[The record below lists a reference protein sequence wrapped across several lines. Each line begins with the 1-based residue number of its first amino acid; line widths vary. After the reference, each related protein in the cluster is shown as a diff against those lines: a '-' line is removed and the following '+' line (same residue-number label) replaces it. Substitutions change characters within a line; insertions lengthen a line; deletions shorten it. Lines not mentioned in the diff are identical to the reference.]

1 MLTHEDVED
10 ILRLLDATPVDEFE
24 LQTEHFRLTLR
35 RTPGGH
41 GGWTQER
48 HTRAVPDMLAAEAS
62 SASPA
67 STASVAATAA
77 ATAATAA
84 TAAAAATA
92 TAPAGELEIRA
103 PLVGSFYRAPQ
114 PGAAPFV
121 DVGTLVTP
129 DTVVAIIE
137 TMKLMTSVYA
147 GAAGRVVDI
156 CIADGGLVEQHQ
168 VLMRLA
174 AAGS

>member
-1 MLTHEDVED
+1 MLTHEDIED
-10 ILRLLDATPVDEFE
+10 ILRLLDATPADEFE
-24 LQTEHFRLTLR
+24 LQTEHFKLTLR
-35 RTPGGH
+35 RAPAGH

-48 HTRAVPDMLAAEAS
+48 ISRAEPDMLATVAP

-67 STASVAATAA
+67 SSESTAVAAIAA
-77 ATAATAA
+77 VAAGALTQ
-84 TAAAAATA
+84 T
-92 TAPAGELEIRA
+92 GQLEIRA

-121 DVGTLVTP
+121 DIGTLVTP

>member
-1 MLTHEDVED
+1 MLTHEDVEE

-24 LQTEHFRLTLR
+24 LQTEHFKLTLR
-35 RTPGGH
+35 RSPAGH
-41 GGWTQER
+41 DGWTQER
-48 HTRAVPDMLAAEAS
+48 QTRGAPDMLATQAPTA
-62 SASPA
+62 APA
-67 STASVAATAA
+67 SIAAPAS
-77 ATAATAA
+77 
-84 TAAAAATA
+84 TAAAAAA
-92 TAPAGELEIRA
+92 AAAPNGQLEIRA

-137 TMKLMTSVYA
+137 TMKLMNSVYA

-156 CIADGGLVEQHQ
+156 CIEDGGVVEQHQ

>member
-1 MLTHEDVED
+1 MLTHEDIED

-24 LQTEHFRLTLR
+24 LQTEHFKLTLR
-35 RTPGGH
+35 RAPGGH

-48 HTRAVPDMLAAEAS
+48 HTRAVPDMLATEAA

-67 STASVAATAA
+67 STESTAPAAAVA

-84 TAAAAATA
+84 TAAAAAT
-92 TAPAGELEIRA
+92 PSGQLEVRA
-103 PLVGSFYRAPQ
+103 PLVGNFYRASQ

-129 DTVVAIIE
+129 DTVVAVIE

>member
-1 MLTHEDVED
+1 MLTHEDIED

-24 LQTEHFRLTLR
+24 LQTEHFKLTLR
-35 RTPGGH
+35 RAPAGH

-48 HTRAVPDMLAAEAS
+48 LTRAEPDMLAAAAPSAIPAS
-62 SASPA
+62 SE
-67 STASVAATAA
+67 STAVAATAA
-77 ATAATAA
+77 GAAGALTP
-84 TAAAAATA
+84 T
-92 TAPAGELEIRA
+92 GQLEIRA

-129 DTVVAIIE
+129 DSVVAIIE

>member
-1 MLTHEDVED
+1 MLTHEDVEE

-24 LQTEHFRLTLR
+24 LQTEHFKLTLR
-35 RTPGGH
+35 RAPAGH

-48 HTRAVPDMLAAEAS
+48 HTRAVPDMLAAAASAS
-62 SASPA
+62 SASSE
-67 STASVAATAA
+67 STVLAATAA
-77 ATAATAA
+77 GAVTATVVAGAATP
-84 TAAAAATA
+84 T
-92 TAPAGELEIRA
+92 GQLEIRA
-103 PLVGSFYRAPQ
+103 PLIGSFYRAPQ

>member
-1 MLTHEDVED
+1 MLTHEDVEE

-24 LQTEHFRLTLR
+24 LQTEHFKLTLR
-35 RTPGGH
+35 RAPAGR

-48 HTRAVPDMLAAEAS
+48 HTRAVPDMLTAEAS
-62 SASPA
+62 SAGPA
-67 STASVAATAA
+67 STESTAAA
-77 ATAATAA
+77 ATAAV
-84 TAAAAATA
+84 AAAAATP
-92 TAPAGELEIRA
+92 TGQLEIRA

-121 DVGTLVTP
+121 GVGTLVTR
-129 DTVVAIIE
+129 DTVVGIIE

-156 CIADGGLVEQHQ
+156 CIEDGGLVEQHQ

-174 AAGS
+174 AAES

>member
-1 MLTHEDVED
+1 MLTHEDVEE

-24 LQTEHFRLTLR
+24 LQTEHFKLTLR
-35 RTPGGH
+35 RAPAGH

-48 HTRAVPDMLAAEAS
+48 HTRAVPDMLVAAAP
-62 SASPA
+62 SAGPA
-67 STASVAATAA
+67 SRESTAAGAASATAA
-77 ATAATAA
+77 ATAAV
-84 TAAAAATA
+84 AAAAAT
-92 TAPAGELEIRA
+92 PSGQLEIRA
-103 PLVGSFYRAPQ
+103 PLIGSFYRAPQ

-121 DVGTLVTP
+121 AVGTLVTA

-174 AAGS
+174 AAGA